1 VTNRPR
7 EFFSELPSTKTV
19 AASRVTLTQLM
30 LPEHANA
37 HGNVH
42 GGNLMKMV
50 DEAGGI
56 SAMRHAQRP
65 SVTVAMDDMTFLSPV
80 HVGELVCCVASVN
93 YVGKTSMEIGVK
105 VTAENP
111 ITGQVTHTN
120 SAYLVYVA
128 LDDTGRPCRV
138 PGLVLESDEEERRW
152 QEGKE
157 RQELRLR
164 RHR

>member
-1 VTNRPR
+1 MKAVTNPLERPK
-7 EFFSELPSTKTV
+7 EKTI

-42 GGNLMKMV
+42 GGNLMKMA

-56 SAMRHAQRP
+56 CAMRHAQRP
-65 SVTVAMDDMTFLSPV
+65 SVTVAMDDMTFYSPV

-93 YVGKTSMEIGVK
+93 WIGKTSMEIGVK

-128 LDDTGRPCRV
+128 LDDAGRPCSV
-138 PGLVLESDEEERRW
+138 PGLVLESDEERRRW
-152 QEGKE
+152 QEAEE

-164 RHR
+164 RRR